1 LFFIFGWNCKGT
13 HKANLFR
20 SCIVCLYLHSRRKSN
35 YQEWVWSNKSVLT
48 WPHFCVCPKLGSV
61 FPTSYGVDFAFN
73 L

>member
-1 LFFIFGWNCKGT
+1 LKLQETTQSESVQVFYCLFI
-13 HKANLFR
+13 
-20 SCIVCLYLHSRRKSN
+20 HSRRKSN

-61 FPTSYGVDFAFN
+61 FPTPYGVDFAFN